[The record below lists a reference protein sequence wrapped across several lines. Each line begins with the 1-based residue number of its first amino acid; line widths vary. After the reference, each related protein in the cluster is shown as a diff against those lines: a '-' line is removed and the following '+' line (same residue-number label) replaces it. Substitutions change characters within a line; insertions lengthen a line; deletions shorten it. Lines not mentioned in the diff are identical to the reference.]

1 MQKKEYLGGKKT
13 MVLVYSENKNLT
25 IEMLG
30 KAVEIA
36 KERKKKVTAAIIGK
50 TDENLAKEYISYG
63 ADQVFIAETKLE
75 SFKAEEYTDIL
86 ANIVKE
92 TSVETILIG
101 SNKNG
106 KELSARLGGKLNAGC
121 VVDSSNI
128 YAKNNKLM
136 AERVVY
142 SGNAIAVEKFNSK
155 PAIIT
160 VPSKAFD
167 SLKKDDSRKGEIIK
181 KKIDGEKSS
190 SKILKVQEMKTE
202 GVNVE
207 DAEIIV
213 SCGRGF
219 KNKDDIKLVEELAD
233 VLKGKTVGCS
243 RPIAAD
249 LKWLSEDHWIGLSG
263 HKVKP
268 KLYIAAGISG
278 QIQHIAGMRDSGIIV
293 AINKDPEAL
302 IFKSADYGIVG
313 DLYEVLPRLT
323 NAVKEKIE

>member
-1 MQKKEYLGGKKT
+1 

-25 IEMLG
+25 IEMLS
-30 KAVEIA
+30 KATEIA
-36 KERKKKVTAAIIGK
+36 KEQKKKVTSAIIGK
-50 TDENLAKEYISYG
+50 PDETLAKEYISYG
-63 ADQVFIAETKLE
+63 ADQVFIAETSLV
-75 SFKAEEYTDIL
+75 SFKAEEYADIL
-86 ANIVKE
+86 VNIVKE
-92 TSVETILIG
+92 TGAETILIG

-121 VVDSSNI
+121 VVDSNNI
-128 YAKNNKLM
+128 YIKNNKLI

-142 SGNAIAVEKFNSK
+142 SGNAIAVEQFNST

-167 SLKKDDSRKGEIIK
+167 PLKKDDTHKGDITK
-181 KKIDGEKSS
+181 KKIDSEKSA
-190 SKILKVQEMKTE
+190 SKIVKVQEMKSE

-219 KNKDDIKLVEELAD
+219 KNKDDIKLVQELAD
-233 VLKGKTVGCS
+233 VLKGRTVGCS

-249 LKWLSEDHWIGLSG
+249 LKWMSEDHWIGLSG

-313 DLYEVLPRLT
+313 DLYEVLPKFT
-323 NAVKEKIE
+323 NAVKEKMG

>member
-1 MQKKEYLGGKKT
+1 
-13 MVLVYSENKNLT
+13 MVFVYSNKKSLT
-25 IEMLG
+25 IEMLSIAS
-30 KAVEIA
+30 KLA
-36 KERKKKVTAAIIGK
+36 KEQNKKVITAVIGK
-50 TDENLAKEYISYG
+50 SDEALAKEYISYG
-63 ADQVFIAETKLE
+63 ADEVYKVDTSLE
-75 SFKAEEYTDIL
+75 SFKAEEYSDIL
-86 ANIVKE
+86 SEIIKEKNI
-92 TSVETILIG
+92 ETILIG

-106 KELSARLGGKLNAGC
+106 KELSARLGGKINAGC
-121 VVDSSNI
+121 VVDSNNI
-128 YAKNNKLM
+128 YIKNNKLM

-142 SGNAIAVEKFNSK
+142 SGNAIAVEMFNST

-160 VPSKAFD
+160 VPSKAFEP
-167 SLKKDDSRKGEIIK
+167 LKKDTLHKGEIINK
-181 KKIDGEKSS
+181 KVDLKDYP
-190 SKILKVQEMKTE
+190 SKILKIQEMKSE

-213 SCGRGF
+213 SCGRGLKD
-219 KNKDDIKLVEELAD
+219 KNDIKIIQDLAD

-278 QIQHIAGMRDSGIIV
+278 QIQHIAGMRDSSIIV

-313 DLYEVLPRLT
+313 DLYEVLPKLT
-323 NAVKEKIE
+323 EAIKSKMG

>member
-1 MQKKEYLGGKKT
+1 
-13 MVLVYSENKNLT
+13 MVLVYSDDKKITFELLAKGSELAKNLGT
-25 IEMLG
+25 
-30 KAVEIA
+30 KTTAV
-36 KERKKKVTAAIIGK
+36 IIGK
-50 TDENLAKEYISYG
+50 ADDALAKEYISYG
-63 ADQVFIAETKLE
+63 ADNVFIGETSID

-86 ANIVKE
+86 GKIVKE
-92 TSVETILIG
+92 TGSETILIG

-106 KELSARLGGKLNAGC
+106 KELASRLAGKINAGC
-121 VVDSSNI
+121 VIDSTNV
-128 YAKNNKLM
+128 YLKDKKLT

-142 SGNAIAVEKFNSK
+142 SGNAIAIEQFNSK
-155 PAIIT
+155 PSIVT
-160 VPSKAFD
+160 VPSKVFD
-167 SLKKDDSRKGEIIK
+167 PLKKDDSRKGEITK
-181 KKIDGEKSS
+181 KKIDAEKSA
-190 SKILKVQEMKTE
+190 SKILKVQEMKTG

-219 KNKDDIKLVEELAD
+219 KNKDDIKLVSELAD

-249 LKWLSEDHWIGLSG
+249 MKWLPEDHWIGLSG

-278 QIQHIAGMRDSGIIV
+278 QIQHIAGMRDSGVIV

-313 DLYEVLPRLT
+313 DLYEVLPKLT
-323 NAVKEKIE
+323 TAVKEKMG

>member
-1 MQKKEYLGGKKT
+1 
-13 MVLVYSENKNLT
+13 MVLVFSDNKNLT
-25 IEMLG
+25 FEMLS
-30 KAVEIA
+30 KASELA
-36 KERKKKVTAAIIGK
+36 KDLNKKVTAIIIGK
-50 TDENLAKEYISYG
+50 TDDALAKEYISFG
-63 ADQVFIAETKLE
+63 ADKVFVAETSID
-75 SFKAEEYTDIL
+75 SFKAEEYADIL
-86 ANIVKE
+86 GNIVKE
-92 TSVETILIG
+92 TGAETILIG

-106 KELSARLGGKLNAGC
+106 KELAARLGGKLNAGC
-121 VVDSSNI
+121 IIDSNNI
-128 YAKNNKLM
+128 YLKDKKLT

-142 SGNAIAVEKFNSK
+142 SGNAIAVEQFNST
-155 PAIIT
+155 PAIVT

-167 SLKKDDSRKGEIIK
+167 PLKKDDSRKGDITK
-181 KKIDGEKSS
+181 KKIDAEKSN

-219 KNKDDIKLVEELAD
+219 KNKEDIKLVQELAD

-249 LKWLSEDHWIGLSG
+249 MKWLPEECWIGLSG

-278 QIQHIAGMRDSGIIV
+278 QIQHIAGMRDSGVIV
-293 AINKDPEAL
+293 AINKDPDAL

-313 DLYEVLPRLT
+313 DLYEVLPKLT
-323 NAVKEKIE
+323 SAVKEKMG

>member
-1 MQKKEYLGGKKT
+1 
-13 MVLVYSENKNLT
+13 MVLVYSDDKKIT
-25 IEMLG
+25 WEMLG
-30 KAVEIA
+30 KATELG
-36 KERKKKVTAAIIGK
+36 KETKQKITAVTIGK
-50 TDENLAKEYISYG
+50 PDDALAKEYISYG
-63 ADQVFIAETKLE
+63 ADIVFQAETSLE
-75 SFKAEEYTDIL
+75 SFKAEEYADIL
-86 ANIVKE
+86 GKIIEE
-92 TSVETILIG
+92 TKSEIILIG

-106 KELSARLGGKLNAGC
+106 KELAARLGGKINAGC
-121 VVDSSNI
+121 VVDSNNI
-128 YAKNNKLM
+128 YMKNNKIV

-142 SGNAIAVEKFNSK
+142 SGNAIAVNQFNTS

-167 SLKKDDSRKGEIIK
+167 PLKKDDSKKGEITK
-181 KKIDGEKSS
+181 KKIDFEKSN
-190 SKILKVQEMKTE
+190 SKIIKVTEMKTG

-213 SCGRGF
+213 SCGRGLKD
-219 KNKDDIKLVEELAD
+219 KNDIKIIQELAD

-243 RPIAAD
+243 RPLSAD
-249 LKWLSEDHWIGLSG
+249 LKWLPEEHWIGLSG

-293 AINKDPEAL
+293 AVNKDPEAL

-313 DLYEVLPRLT
+313 DLYEVLPKLT
-323 NAVKEKIE
+323 NAFKEKMG

>member
-1 MQKKEYLGGKKT
+1 
-13 MVLVYSENKNLT
+13 MVFVYSNKKSLT
-25 IEMLG
+25 IEMLSIAS
-30 KAVEIA
+30 KLA
-36 KERKKKVTAAIIGK
+36 KEQNKKLITAVIGK
-50 TDENLAKEYISYG
+50 SDEALAKEYISYG
-63 ADQVFIAETKLE
+63 ADEVYKVDTSLE
-75 SFKAEEYTDIL
+75 SFKAEEYSDIL
-86 ANIVKE
+86 SEIIKEKNI
-92 TSVETILIG
+92 ETILIG

-106 KELSARLGGKLNAGC
+106 KELSARLGGKINAGC
-121 VVDSSNI
+121 VVDSNNI
-128 YAKNNKLM
+128 YIKNNKLM

-142 SGNAIAVEKFNSK
+142 SGNAIAVEMFNST

-160 VPSKAFD
+160 VPSKAFEP
-167 SLKKDDSRKGEIIK
+167 LKKDISHKGEIIN
-181 KKIDGEKSS
+181 KKIDLKDYP
-190 SKILKVQEMKTE
+190 SKILKIQEMKSE

-213 SCGRGF
+213 SCGRGLKD
-219 KNKDDIKLVEELAD
+219 KNDIKIIQDLAD

-278 QIQHIAGMRDSGIIV
+278 QIQHIAGMRDSSIIV

-313 DLYEVLPRLT
+313 DLYEVLPKLT
-323 NAVKEKIE
+323 EAIKSKMG

>member
-1 MQKKEYLGGKKT
+1 
-13 MVLVYSENKNLT
+13 MVLVYSDDKKLTFELLNKANELAKD
-25 IEMLG
+25 LG
-30 KAVEIA
+30 
-36 KERKKKVTAAIIGK
+36 KKVTALIIGK
-50 TDENLAKEYISYG
+50 SDEALAKEYISYG
-63 ADQVFIAETKLE
+63 ADQVLIAESDLD
-75 SFKAEEYTDIL
+75 SFKSEEYSDIFVN
-86 ANIVKE
+86 AIKE
-92 TSVETILIG
+92 TGAETILIG

-106 KELSARLGGKLNAGC
+106 KELASRLAGKLDAGC
-121 VVDSSNI
+121 VIDSTNV
-128 YAKNNKLM
+128 YLKDKKLT

-142 SGNAIAVEKFNSK
+142 SGNAIAVEQFNSK
-155 PAIIT
+155 PNIVTI
-160 VPSKAFD
+160 PSKVFD
-167 SLKKDDSRKGEIIK
+167 PMKKDEKRTGEIIK
-181 KKIDGEKSS
+181 KKFTVEKSP
-190 SKILKVQEMKTE
+190 SKILKVQDMETG

-219 KNKDDIKLVEELAD
+219 KNKDDIKLVDELAS

-243 RPIAAD
+243 LPIAAD

-278 QIQHIAGMRDSGIIV
+278 QIQHIAGMRDSGIVV

-313 DLYEVLPRLT
+313 DLYEILPKLT
-323 NAVKEKIE
+323 DAVKEKIG

>member
-1 MQKKEYLGGKKT
+1 
-13 MVLVYSENKNLT
+13 MVLVYSDDKKIT
-25 IEMLG
+25 IEMLS
-30 KAVEIA
+30 KAIEIA
-36 KERKKKVTAAIIGK
+36 KENNQKVTAVIIGK
-50 TDENLAKEYISYG
+50 PDDTIAKEFISYG
-63 ADQVFIAETKLE
+63 ADNVFQAETDLK
-75 SFKAEEYTDIL
+75 SFKAEEYADIL

-92 TSVETILIG
+92 TKSEVIFIG

-106 KELSARLGGKLNAGC
+106 KEVAARLGGKLNAGC
-121 VVDSSNI
+121 VVDSNNI
-128 YAKNNKLM
+128 YFKDKKLT

-142 SGNAIAVEKFNSK
+142 SGNAIAVNQFTSK
-155 PAIIT
+155 PAIVTI
-160 VPSKAFD
+160 PSKAFD
-167 SLKKDDSRKGEIIK
+167 PIKQDTGRKGEIIK
-181 KKIDGEKSS
+181 KKIDFEKSK
-190 SKILKVQEMKTE
+190 SKILKVQEMKTG

-213 SCGRGF
+213 SCGRGL
-219 KNKDDIKLVEELAD
+219 KNKDDIKIIQELAD

-249 LKWLSEDHWIGLSG
+249 LKWMSEDHWIGLSG

-293 AINKDPEAL
+293 AVNKDPEAL

-313 DLYEVLPRLT
+313 DLYEVLPKLT
-323 NAVKEKIE
+323 SAVKEKMG

>member
-1 MQKKEYLGGKKT
+1 
-13 MVLVYSENKNLT
+13 MVLVYSNDKKLTFELLNKGSEL
-25 IEMLG
+25 
-30 KAVEIA
+30 A
-36 KERKKKVTAAIIGK
+36 KELSKKLTAVIIGK
-50 TDENLAKEYISYG
+50 SDDALANDYIAHG
-63 ADQVFIAETKLE
+63 ADNVFIAETDFE
-75 SFKAEEYTDIL
+75 NFKAEEYADFLI
-86 ANIVKE
+86 NIIKY
-92 TSVETILIG
+92 TQSETILIG

-106 KELSARLGGKLNAGC
+106 KELASRLAGKLNAGC
-121 VVDSSNI
+121 IVDCNNI
-128 YAKNNKLM
+128 HLKDKKLTT
-136 AERVVY
+136 ERVVY
-142 SGNAIAVEKFNSK
+142 SGNAIAVEQFNSK
-155 PAIIT
+155 PVIVTIPPK
-160 VPSKAFD
+160 VFD
-167 SLKKDDSRKGEIIK
+167 PFPKDDKRKGEITK
-181 KKIDGEKSS
+181 KKFDVEKSE
-190 SKILKVQEMKTE
+190 SKILKIQEMKI
-202 GVNVE
+202 GDVNVE

-219 KNKDDIKLVEELAD
+219 KNKDDIKLVQELAD

-313 DLYEVLPRLT
+313 DLYEIIPKLT
-323 NAVKEKIE
+323 NAVKEKMG

>member
-1 MQKKEYLGGKKT
+1 
-13 MVLVYSENKNLT
+13 MVLVYSDDKKITFELLNKGN
-25 IEMLG
+25 
-30 KAVEIA
+30 EIA
-36 KERKKKVTAAIIGK
+36 KELGEKLIAIIIGK
-50 TDENLAKEYISYG
+50 PDDTLSQEYISYG
-63 ADQVFIAETKLE
+63 ADNVFVAETDIDQ
-75 SFKAEEYTDIL
+75 FKAEEYSVYL
-86 ANIVKE
+86 ENIIKE
-92 TSVETILIG
+92 TGSETIIIG

-106 KELSARLGGKLNAGC
+106 KELASRLAGRLDVGC
-121 VVDSSNI
+121 IIDCTNI
-128 YAKNNKLM
+128 YLKDKKLTT
-136 AERVVY
+136 ERVVY
-142 SGNAIAVEKFNSK
+142 SGNAIAVEQFNSK
-155 PAIIT
+155 PAIVT
-160 VPSKAFD
+160 VPSKVFD
-167 SLKKDDSRKGEIIK
+167 PLPKDDKRKGDITK
-181 KKIDGEKSS
+181 KKFDVEKSA

-219 KNKDDIKLVEELAD
+219 KNKEDIKMVQELAD
-233 VLKGKTVGCS
+233 AIKGKTVGCS

-313 DLYEVLPRLT
+313 DLYEVLPKLT
-323 NAVKEKIE
+323 SAVKDKIG